1 MGGGGPAGPRDGRGP
16 VRTLLF
22 TGKGGVGKT
31 TVAAATALRCADA
44 GLRTMVLSTD
54 PAHSLG
60 DAFDLPLSSVGTSIV
75 DGLWGQQLDAQ
86 ERLEDTWA
94 DIQAYVKQVLDW
106 AGVDAIEAEELS
118 VVPGLDEIFALS
130 DIKEATVLERDDG
143 RATVVAFRAA
153 AMGRSARYT
162 LGYDYADAP
171 RQISWSLVR
180 GDIMRRL
187 DGRYVFEPR
196 NGATEVTYEL
206 TVDLVVPLP
215 GFVKRRAEGK
225 IIGTALDELKKRV
238 EG

>member
-1 MGGGGPAGPRDGRGP
+1 MADQ
-16 VRTLLF
+16 
-22 TGKGGVGKT
+22 
-31 TVAAATALRCADA
+31 AT
-44 GLRTMVLSTD
+44 
-54 PAHSLG
+54 
-60 DAFDLPLSSVGTSIV
+60 
-75 DGLWGQQLDAQ
+75 
-86 ERLEDTWA
+86 ERLSIDVPPQRCYEIITDFESYPVWA
-94 DIQAYVKQVLDW
+94 RDV
-106 AGVDAIEAEELS
+106 
-118 VVPGLDEIFALS
+118 
-130 DIKEATVLERDDG
+130 KEATVLERDEKG
-143 RATVVAFRAA
+143 RATAVAFRVA

-162 LGYDYADAP
+162 LAYDYADAP